1 MADNT
6 AINKK
11 YLIVLVAALG
21 YFVDAY
27 DLILFV
33 VIRKSS
39 LLDLNVPLESLSST
53 GLNLFNIQMTGTL
66 LGGIFFGILGD
77 KKGRLYVLFGSI
89 MVYSLA
95 NLANG
100 FVENIWQYSI
110 LRFIAGFGL
119 AGELGAGVTLVSEI
133 MPKEKRGYAT
143 ALVAAIGAAGAFT
156 AGIVGDLTP
165 WRYSFIIGGGMGLL
179 LLFLRVGTF
188 ESGLFLKSE
197 KENVSRGNF
206 LQLFTHKDKLK
217 RYLSCMLISLP
228 IFFVITILMQLAP
241 EIAAKL
247 NIEGEVT
254 AGKAVMFVY
263 IGLTIG
269 DLTSGLLSQWLR
281 NRKKA
286 IILFLIFSMVC
297 CLLHLNSFS
306 ISLNLLFIS
315 YIILG
320 FSAGYWISLITLAAE
335 QFGTNI
341 RATVATTIPN
351 FARGAVVPITFIY
364 QGLMSLNDNDILKSA
379 LMVGI
384 LCFILAFA
392 GTFFIKDTF
401 SRDLDFTE

>member
-1 MADNT
+1 MADKT

-11 YLIVLVAALG
+11 YLIVMVAALG

-39 LLDLNVPLESLSST
+39 LIDLNVPMESISST
-53 GLNLFNIQMTGTL
+53 GLNLFNIQMIGTL

-100 FVENIWQYSI
+100 FVETIWQYSI

-165 WRYSFIIGGGMGLL
+165 WRYSFIIGGAMGLL

-206 LQLFTHKDKLK
+206 LQLFTQQDKLK

-241 EIAAKL
+241 EIAEKL
-247 NIEGEVT
+247 NIQGEVT

-269 DLTSGLLSQWLR
+269 DLTSGLLSQWLK

-286 IILFLIFSMVC
+286 IILFLVFSMVC

-306 ISLNLLFIS
+306 ISLNLLFVS
-315 YIILG
+315 YIVLG

-364 QGLMSLNDNDILKSA
+364 QGLMSAYSNDILKSA
-379 LMVGI
+379 VMVGI
-384 LCFILAFA
+384 LCFTLAFA